1 MRITASVYSYVQAR
15 IDIEYTSLSKA
26 VRMTVVFPSTDSSS
40 PSTKAV
46 QGSYSALAGYLDS
59 RHIGSIL
66 TVDDI
71 ELIYE

>member
-1 MRITASVYSYVQAR
+1 
-15 IDIEYTSLSKA
+15 
-26 VRMTVVFPSTDSSS
+26 MTVVFPSTDSSS